1 METFVRTLKNQDHL
15 PVVTRKKV
23 KEGMLLIADIS
34 GYTGFVHNTDLAT
47 GSNII
52 SELLSSIIDENILDL
67 NIVEIEGDAVFFYRY
82 GTPPPV
88 SQILEQYDRMLDAFH
103 KKQNELRY
111 TLDVDLDLTL
121 KLIVH
126 YGEMSEFRIGNFTNL
141 YGQVVLEAHRL
152 LKNSVPSS
160 AYVLLTDELIKASST
175 DVEYSVLHEG
185 IRAGKLCEVY
195 GGLRNMSFTYF
206 DYEMQERLRLTA

>member
-1 METFVRTLKNQDHL
+1 MRNQDNL

-34 GYTGFVHNTDLAT
+34 GYTGFVHNTDLTT

-52 SELLSSIIDENILDL
+52 SELLSSIIDENILDM
-67 NIVEIEGDAVFFYRY
+67 NIVEIEGDAVFFYKY
-82 GTPPPV
+82 GVPPSI
-88 SQILEQYDRMLDAFH
+88 SQILEQYERMLDSFH

-126 YGEMSEFRIGNFTNL
+126 YGEMSEFKIGSFTNL
-141 YGQVVLEAHRL
+141 YGQVVIEAHRL
-152 LKNSVPSS
+152 LKNSIPSN
-160 AYVLLTDELIKASST
+160 AYVLLTDELIKACKAY
-175 DVEYSVLHEG
+175 VEYDIMNEG
-185 IRAGKLCEVY
+185 IWASKSCEVY
-195 GGLRNMSFTYF
+195 GGLRNMCFTYF
-206 DYEMQERLRLTA
+206 DYEMQERIKLTA

>member
-1 METFVRTLKNQDHL
+1 METLVRTMRNQDNL

-34 GYTGFVHNTDLAT
+34 GYTGFVHNTDLTT

-52 SELLSSIIDENILDL
+52 SELLSSIIDENILDM

-82 GTPPPV
+82 GTPPSV
-88 SQILEQYDRMLDAFH
+88 AQILEQYERMLDSFH
-103 KKQNELRY
+103 KKQIELRY

-121 KLIVH
+121 KMIVH

-141 YGQVVLEAHRL
+141 YGQVVIEAHRL
-152 LKNSVPSS
+152 LKNSIPGN
-160 AYVLLTDELIKASST
+160 AYVLLTDELIKASRA
-175 DVEYSVLHEG
+175 DVEYDIMYED
-185 IRAGKLCEVY
+185 IRAVRLCEVY
-195 GGLRNMSFTYF
+195 GGLRKMCYTYF